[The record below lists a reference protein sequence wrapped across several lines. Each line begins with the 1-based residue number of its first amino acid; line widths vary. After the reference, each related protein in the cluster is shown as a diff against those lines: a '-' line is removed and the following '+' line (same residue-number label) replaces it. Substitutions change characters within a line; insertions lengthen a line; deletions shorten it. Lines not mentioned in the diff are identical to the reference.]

1 MKTASICAL
10 ISSLSGP
17 FILIFFFFFFN
28 DDFCVRYHTS
38 KQAEK
43 RTDLQE
49 FRSRGVIGEQI
60 QSPLNDVGAG
70 AASLVVFRLLPFAED
85 LDGGKTSDLHKAHT

>member
-1 MKTASICAL
+1 M
-10 ISSLSGP
+10 
-17 FILIFFFFFFN
+17 FW
-28 DDFCVRYHTS
+28 YHTS
-38 KQAEK
+38 VKKGADK

-49 FRSRGVIGEQI
+49 FRSRGVIREEI

-85 LDGGKTSDLHKAHT
+85 LDGGESSDLHKAQTWIWII